1 MPIKQQSKKALRQ
14 NIKRAA
20 HNLQIREDIKTLMKK
35 IRQAIGHNEEKKK
48 IEVMLKDIQK
58 KLDKAAQKKLFKKNT
73 VARKLSRLV
82 KYCKKGGKSVKKE
95 EPKKE

>member
-14 NIKRAA
+14 NIKRAIG
-20 HNLQIREDIKTLMKK
+20 NLKVREDIKTLIKK
-35 IRQAIGHNEEKKK
+35 VRKAIEKNEDKKK
-48 IEVMLKDIQK
+48 IQAMLKDAQK
-58 KLDKAAQKKLFKKNT
+58 KLDRAAQKKIFKKNT

-82 KYCKKGGKSVKKE
+82 KYYKKGGKTVKKE